1 VILRGWPI
9 LTEASALKSSFKDAS
24 CGQSFVKENLNG
36 LRALKSLGQHFLLN
50 PQINQAIV
58 LKAGDLVGVNVIEV
72 GPGPGGL
79 TKAILAAKPKSIT
92 ALEKDWRFVDLL
104 HPMESQH
111 DCLTVLHAD
120 ALSFD
125 YDRID
130 SPKVV
135 IANLPYNIASQLLF
149 RWLEDLQS
157 YRALYL
163 MLQREVV
170 DRICAAP
177 GTKAYGK
184 LSVLVQYQAS
194 ARKVMDLSPESFTPP
209 PKVDSAVVEIIP
221 NPSSN
226 VDFISIEKL
235 CRIAFAHR
243 RKMVIKAL
251 GSLFKNPASIMESVG
266 VHHNARAED
275 ISVAQFT
282 SIAQLL
288 PLNPASV
295 SSN

>member
-1 VILRGWPI
+1 V
-9 LTEASALKSSFKDAS
+9 SLKDNSKDAS
-24 CGQSFVKENLNG
+24 CGRSFVKENLSG

-58 LKAGDLVGVNVIEV
+58 LKAGDLAKVNVVEV

-79 TKAILAAKPKSIT
+79 TEAILAAKPKNVI
-92 ALEKDWRFVDLL
+92 ALEKDRRFVDLL
-104 HPMESQH
+104 RPLESRH

-125 YDRID
+125 YDQIA

-149 RWLEDLQS
+149 KWLEDLQN

-170 DRICAAP
+170 DRICAVP
-177 GTKAYGK
+177 RTKAYGK
-184 LSVLVQYQAS
+184 LSVLVQYQAG
-194 ARKVMDLSPESFTPP
+194 AKRIMDLSPGSFTPS

-221 NPSSN
+221 NSLRN
-226 VDFISIEKL
+226 ISFTSMEKL
-235 CRIAFAHR
+235 CRVAFAYR

-251 GSLFKNPASIMESVG
+251 GGLFKDPISIMDSIG
-266 VHHNARAED
+266 VCHNARAED

-282 SIAQLL
+282 SIVQLL
-288 PLNPASV
+288 RKPKATA
-295 SSN
+295 

>member
-1 VILRGWPI
+1 M
-9 LTEASALKSSFKDAS
+9 T
-24 CGQSFVKENLNG
+24 QSRCLSKNSG
-36 LRALKSLGQHFLLN
+36 RLRALKSLGQHFLLN

-58 LKAGDLVGVNVIEV
+58 LKAGDLAEVNVIEI

-79 TKAILAAKPKSIT
+79 TKAILKANPKGIT
-92 ALEKDWRFVDLL
+92 ALEKDRRFVDFLRPL
-104 HPMESQH
+104 ESQH

-125 YDRID
+125 YSQIN

-149 RWLEDLQS
+149 KWLEDLQS

-177 GTKAYGK
+177 RTKAYGK

-194 ARKVMDLSPESFTPP
+194 AKRIMDLSPGSFTPP
-209 PKVDSAVVEIIP
+209 PQVDSAVVEIIP
-221 NPSSN
+221 NAPNN
-226 VDFISIEKL
+226 VSFTSMEKL
-235 CRIAFAHR
+235 CRVAFAHR

-251 GSLFKNPASIMESVG
+251 GSLFKDPISIMDSVDI
-266 VHHNARAED
+266 HHNVRAED
-275 ISVAQFT
+275 ISVAQFS

-288 PLNPASV
+288 HKSKATA
-295 SSN
+295 